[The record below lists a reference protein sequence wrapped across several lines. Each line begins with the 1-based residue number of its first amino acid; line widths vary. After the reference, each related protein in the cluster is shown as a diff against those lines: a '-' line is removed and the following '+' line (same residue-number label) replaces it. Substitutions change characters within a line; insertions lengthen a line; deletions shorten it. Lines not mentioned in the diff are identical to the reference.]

1 MKKNPIRCFENI
13 HQCCNGKSVPYFKF
27 FIDLY
32 NLAVNRFEWVNL
44 PKEINPYFLEDI
56 LFWRGSAL
64 FIYDDVADM
73 YAVMKEALVGMMDI
87 YNIPET
93 REAFAVT
100 GYLKDYYKDNS
111 VIIWNNPAH
120 VGYVLSAQMY
130 AEALDTAWKTKN
142 LNMYAQRTPIALVS
156 SDEQKLSYQIFGENY
171 DNYVPVIKLT
181 DSFDLDKVKAI
192 NMNAPYVVDK
202 LEQEIK
208 EIYSMAL
215 NDLGYE
221 TNNIEKK
228 ERVTNKELDG
238 NNGQIEGMR
247 STSLSMRK
255 RACEA
260 INNMFGLDVDVKF
273 RSILPS
279 FINGFVNENFT
290 TSDNILE
297 GGGDNE

>member
-1 MKKNPIRCFENI
+1 M
-13 HQCCNGKSVPYFKF
+13 
-27 FIDLY
+27 
-32 NLAVNRFEWVNL
+32 
-44 PKEINPYFLEDI
+44 
-56 LFWRGSAL
+56 
-64 FIYDDVADM
+64 
-73 YAVMKEALVGMMDI
+73 
-87 YNIPET
+87 
-93 REAFAVT
+93 
-100 GYLKDYYKDNS
+100 
-111 VIIWNNPAH
+111 
-120 VGYVLSAQMY
+120 
-130 AEALDTAWKTKN
+130 
-142 LNMYAQRTPIALVS
+142 
-156 SDEQKLSYQIFGENY
+156 SYQIFGENY

-247 STSLSMRK
+247 NAGLSMRK

-279 FINGFVNENFT
+279 FINGFINENLT
-290 TSDNILE
+290 TSDNIME
-297 GGGDNE
+297 GGDNNE